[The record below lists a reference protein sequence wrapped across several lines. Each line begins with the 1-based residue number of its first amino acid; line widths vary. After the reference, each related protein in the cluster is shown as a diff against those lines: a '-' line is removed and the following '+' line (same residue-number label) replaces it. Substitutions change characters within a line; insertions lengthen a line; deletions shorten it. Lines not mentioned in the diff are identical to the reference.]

1 VRMRITR
8 QPVRKS
14 KFPVASASGIAVS
27 DGSHLSPVD
36 DPNPLLQAE
45 LVVAGRPPYG
55 TVLTPAATGCGGSP
69 LLRVASL
76 KKFPSRNG
84 GIAGIGNGLLRETNG
99 FDSSPAT
106 PISCSSRV

>member
-1 VRMRITR
+1 MRITR

-45 LVVAGRPPYG
+45 LVVAGRPPHG
-55 TVLTPAATGCGGSP
+55 TGLTPAATGCGRSP
-69 LLRVASL
+69 NLAVAPL
-76 KKFPSRNG
+76 KKFPSRKG
-84 GIAGIGNGLLRETNG
+84 RIGGIGNGLLCETNG

-106 PISCSSRV
+106 PISCSTRL